1 LTKFKQENNTS
12 NKLGKVGGEVA
23 AAEPEENI
31 RKVFAAARCA
41 ILICDNQE
49 LLSSSPKAGA

>member
-12 NKLGKVGGEVA
+12 NKLGGEVA

-49 LLSSSPKAGA
+49 LLSISPKAGA

>member
-1 LTKFKQENNTS
+1 MAAVTASRT
-12 NKLGKVGGEVA
+12 GGELFV
-23 AAEPEENI
+23 
-31 RKVFAAARCA
+31 KFLQAARCA

>member
-1 LTKFKQENNTS
+1 LTKFKQENKAS

-31 RKVFAAARCA
+31 RKVFC
-41 ILICDNQE
+41 
-49 LLSSSPKAGA
+49 SSKVCNSYL